1 MAGPQSPMSVAA
13 ATHGGAVFILIPH
26 PRHHAGSLPSMFVWW
41 HTGAPNRLGCAVIW
55 VSGGVKPV
63 MVGGGVGLLSEALS
77 LSL

>member
-1 MAGPQSPMSVAA
+1 MLGLFLECLC
-13 ATHGGAVFILIPH
+13 GGTTL
-26 PRHHAGSLPSMFVWW
+26 
-41 HTGAPNRLGCAVIW
+41 NRLGCAVIW